1 MIASARQKEEALGSI
16 IEVVQTVKDPKSSY
30 ISSQSPGLNLEYMLP
45 GPAER
50 QNKSTPGRH
59 TPELDGKSNLS
70 RSGSRQ
76 DTNKSRKSAR
86 VSLLG

>member
-16 IEVVQTVKDPKSSY
+16 IEVVQTVKDPKSH
-30 ISSQSPGLNLEYMLP
+30 ISSQSPGFNLEYMLP
-45 GPAER
+45 GPAEIE
-50 QNKSTPGRH
+50 NKSTPGRH